1 MKAYMKIL
9 LVDDEKEITDI
20 LSVLLEDEDHS
31 VEVASNGKEALTKLR
46 SEKFDLL
53 ILDNQMPILSG
64 EEVLDELYKE
74 RIDGL
79 KIIFASGQSM
89 SLLDLVEKNQHFELV
104 DYLLNKPYKVEQI
117 EAAISELL

>member
-1 MKAYMKIL
+1 MKIL

-104 DYLLNKPYKVEQI
+104 DYLLNKPYKVELI